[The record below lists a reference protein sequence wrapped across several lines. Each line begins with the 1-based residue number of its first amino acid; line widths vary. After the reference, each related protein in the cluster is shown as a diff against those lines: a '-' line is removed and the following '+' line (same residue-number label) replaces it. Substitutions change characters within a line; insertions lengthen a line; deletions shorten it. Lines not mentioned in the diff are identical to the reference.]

1 MSIGVVFRNSGF
13 WFAEIVLRSF
23 SGFAVSETNSL
34 VESQLCDIVFSNELF
49 GVVRLYST
57 ALFVSSGFSDKRFET
72 AHDLSAPKHVKLV
85 LAKRQLTSNQ
95 SFRFGN

>member
-1 MSIGVVFRNSGF
+1 MF
-13 WFAEIVLRSF
+13 
-23 SGFAVSETNSL
+23 
-34 VESQLCDIVFSNELF
+34 F
-49 GVVRLYST
+49 GVVSPFSA
-57 ALFVSSGFSDKRFET
+57 ALFFLSGFSDKRFET